1 MADLSSVSVWVK
13 ACLALIPLGG
23 LFHLIGF
30 ASPYWIM
37 AGSAHSGIWQLCNN
51 GVCISYLDARL
62 TLTAWLRAT
71 QFFETAGLIA
81 IGVAAVFLFLSIF
94 GQSLRDKK
102 IITIINALACF
113 GACGA
118 IIIGAIIY
126 GSQNGV
132 VDYLSWA
139 FALCIVGAIMEGVAG
154 ALLIVGTFA
163 TTRT

>member
-1 MADLSSVSVWVK
+1 MTRNMLHCLDVVLVDYCCGTCMLSTFPAAIVWNSDRVT
-13 ACLALIPLGG
+13 C
-23 LFHLIGF
+23 
-30 ASPYWIM
+30 
-37 AGSAHSGIWQLCNN
+37 
-51 GVCISYLDARL
+51 
-62 TLTAWLRAT
+62 AWLRAT